1 MYSKIRVAM
10 FSPAA
15 NEGKWNERGSDPAG
29 QVSDPEL
36 MQQLRAHEQLLASI
50 VDNITEAVYR
60 TGPDHSL
67 IFANRSY
74 LRLSGYDSLEELR
87 RTPRERLYA
96 DPRDRARLL
105 HLLATQGEFR
115 NEEIEY
121 INRYGNRWWGLCN
134 SVAIRDPE
142 TGAVLYHVGSVKDI
156 SGRKQAQ
163 AELLKLNATLEERVT
178 ARTAELKESE
188 EKFRALFEGSS
199 TAVMLHDE
207 HQYLEVNSATVRL
220 LGYRSR

>member
-1 MYSKIRVAM
+1 MTLQDRFQTLNSCSSCERMNSCLPRLWTTSPRRFTGLAGSFAYLCEP
-10 FSPAA
+10 FLPAA
-15 NEGKWNERGSDPAG
+15 
-29 QVSDPEL
+29 
-36 MQQLRAHEQLLASI
+36 
-50 VDNITEAVYR
+50 
-60 TGPDHSL
+60 
-67 IFANRSY
+67 F
-74 LRLSGYDSLEELR
+74 GYDSLEELR

-142 TGAVLYHVGSVKDI
+142 TGVVLYHVGSVKDI

-163 AELLKLNATLEERVT
+163 AELLKLNATLEERVA

-199 TAVMLHDE
+199 TPVMLHDE
-207 HQYLEVNSATVRL
+207 HQYLEVNSATLRL
-220 LGYRSR
+220 LGYKSREDFLGLHPGATSPPVPVER